1 MKSFASDNNSG
12 IHPQIMNELI
22 KANEDHYVS
31 YGDDRHTQK
40 AIELFKSHFGDDIS
54 VFFVLNGTGANATAL
69 KAMCHSFD
77 AVICTETAH
86 IAVDECGA
94 VENLSG
100 AKLLC
105 VSSPDGKLKIEHV
118 ASFLHFKGDQ
128 HHSQPKVISISQST
142 ELGTLYSADE
152 IRSLCDFAHQNNM
165 LVHMDGAR
173 IANACSA
180 LNLSFK
186 AMTKDLG
193 VDVLSFGSTKNG
205 MGFGEAVIFFNQKLA
220 EYFPFIRK
228 QSMQLLSKMR
238 FISAQYLAYFENDLW
253 KRNAE
258 NANQMAQ
265 LLFNKIKEIP
275 QITITQTPQ
284 VNAVFCLL
292 PKDKI
297 ETLQKKRFFY
307 TWDEERGEVRFMTS
321 FDMQESD
328 IEDFCSFLK
337 KELSE

>member
-12 IHPQIMNELI
+12 IHPLIMNELI
-22 KANEDHYVS
+22 KANEGQFVS
-31 YGDDRHTQK
+31 YGDDPYTQK
-40 AIELFKSHFGDDIS
+40 AIELFKQEFGEDIS

-69 KAMCHSFD
+69 KAMCNSYE
-77 AVICTETAH
+77 AVVCTETAH

-105 VSSPDGKLKIEHV
+105 VSSPDGKLKVEHIQ
-118 ASFLHFKGDQ
+118 SFLHFKGDQ

-142 ELGTLYSADE
+142 ELGTLYSIEE
-152 IRSLCDFAHQNNM
+152 IKQLCNFAHQNGM

-180 LNLSFK
+180 LNISFK
-186 AMTKDLG
+186 GMSKDLG

-205 MGFGEAVIFFNQKLA
+205 MGFGEAVIFFNQA
-220 EYFPFIRK
+220 QANYFPFIRK

-238 FISAQYLAYFENDLW
+238 YISAQYFAYFKNDLW
-253 KRNAE
+253 KQNAS

-265 LLFNKIKEIP
+265 LLYELIKEIP

-284 VNAVFCLL
+284 VNAVFCIL

-297 ETLQKKRFFY
+297 EILQKKRFFY

-321 FDMQESD
+321 FDMQRSD
-328 IEDFCSFLK
+328 IEDFCQFLK
-337 KELSE
+337 DELSQ